1 VGVQLATANDQR
13 RDTVIPEDGSFG
25 KKAPKVAALMSQSS
39 TARVLLLGADLNDWE
54 GDFERYFR
62 NLVHPRIARDLEGAL
77 SGREPFQLILA
88 SLEGIAGVSRD
99 TMALL
104 RRLRNAIS
112 RDGSLILLVENRL
125 ALARLARRGSRRTSH
140 EKTTAGS
147 CRRRVRRAGFVRV
160 VEYLTQPRLS
170 GAEEFVN
177 VRYGDVV
184 LPSDASA
191 IETALNKIGLLP
203 MFSEGW
209 YDVCSG
215 AEGGTAGL
223 LAHIAARLNA
233 SSGLRESV
241 VIERFDL
248 RERGALVLLLHTT
261 LAGRRFV
268 CRITTDERSDRTVRR
283 NAEWTERIHR
293 SADISPEIK
302 RCVPRPIDV
311 FPFDHGTQ
319 YVEELIDGTI
329 AWKLATRSHFE
340 PVMLEAMCDF
350 LLEFNRQTAVQVSID
365 ETLFARLSTS
375 PHAISMDHETEAL
388 TKALTQ
394 RLHRRTL
401 GTVRQIV
408 WSHGD
413 FGYGNAIADPRTGN
427 LLGIIDWDQAREDLA
442 GVDLLNF
449 LFLREQILGGAGLG
463 EPLARIAG
471 RIADNGLPS
480 VGTGSGY
487 EAEFPAVAHQRL
499 ELLGWVTL
507 RVAQRAA
514 TYPALLARSR
524 EEVHSL
530 LRWACDTLPA

>member
-1 VGVQLATANDQR
+1 MGAQLATANDQR
-13 RDTVIPEDGSFG
+13 RDPVIPENSSFG
-25 KKAPKVAALMSQSS
+25 KKAPKVAALLSQSS
-39 TARVLLLGADLNDWE
+39 TARVLLLGEDLNDWE

-62 NLVHPRIARDLEGAL
+62 NLVHPRIARDLEAAL
-77 SGREPFQLILA
+77 SEREPFQLILA
-88 SLEGIAGVSRD
+88 SLGGIAGASHD
-99 TMALL
+99 SMALL
-104 RRLRNAIS
+104 QRLRNAVS
-112 RDGSLILLVENRL
+112 RDGSLILLAENRL
-125 ALARLARRGSRRTSH
+125 ALARLARSGSHHPSDG
-140 EKTTAGS
+140 KTTAGS
-147 CRRRVRRAGFVRV
+147 CRRRLRRAGFERV
-160 VEYLTQPRLS
+160 EEYLPLPRLS

-177 VRYGDVV
+177 ARYGDVV

-209 YDVCSG
+209 YNICSR

-223 LAHIAARLNA
+223 LAHIAAQLNA

-261 LAGRRFV
+261 LAGRRLV
-268 CRITTDERSDRTVRR
+268 CRITTDERSDQTVRR

-302 RCVPRPIDV
+302 RCVPKPIAG
-311 FPFDHGTQ
+311 FLFDHGTQ
-319 YVEELIDGTI
+319 YVEELIGGTI
-329 AWKLATRSHFE
+329 AWKLATRSQFE
-340 PVMLEAMCDF
+340 PVMLEGMFDF
-350 LLEFNRQTAVQVSID
+350 LREFNRQTAVQVSID

-375 PHAISMDHETEAL
+375 PHAISMDHETELLTNAL
-388 TKALTQ
+388 IQ
-394 RLHRRTL
+394 RLRRRTL

-413 FGYGNAIADPRTGN
+413 FGYGNAIVDPRTGS
-427 LLGIIDWDQAREDLA
+427 LLGIIDWDQAREDLV

-449 LFLREQILGGAGLG
+449 LFLRAQILGSAGLS
-463 EPLARIAG
+463 EPFAGIAG

-524 EEVHSL
+524 EGIQSL